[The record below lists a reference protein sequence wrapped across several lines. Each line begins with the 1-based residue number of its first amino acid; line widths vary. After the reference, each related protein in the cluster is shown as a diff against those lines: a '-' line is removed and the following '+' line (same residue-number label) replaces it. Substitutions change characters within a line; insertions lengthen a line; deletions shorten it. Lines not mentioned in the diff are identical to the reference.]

1 MIANYLTS
9 LRIILLIPLFALLLR
24 GPDQAG
30 WWAFTLFL
38 LLGLIDAISGY
49 LVRQLKQG
57 STVSSMF
64 DVIAD
69 RLMSLS
75 ICVGLIC
82 AGATTPYVV
91 IPLVILLARDLIVSG
106 LGETFHGKLDIG
118 VSWAERVKIVLQYL
132 GFGFLM
138 VPDVLVLGISVHSIG
153 TVLVGLSAA
162 LSLITVGDYAGRA
175 VRYLKSHGWV

>member
-30 WWAFTLFL
+30 WWALTLFVFM
-38 LLGLIDAISGY
+38 GLIDAISGY
-49 LVRQLKQG
+49 LARQLHQG
-57 STVSSMF
+57 STLGSMF

-82 AGATTPYVV
+82 AGATSPYVV
-91 IPLVILLARDLIVSG
+91 IPFVILMGRDLIVSG

-118 VSWAERVKIVLQYL
+118 VSAIERVRIILQYL
-132 GFGFLM
+132 GFGCLM
-138 VPDVLVLGISVHSIG
+138 VPDVAFMAISAHPVG
-153 TVLVGLSAA
+153 TFFVGSSAVI
-162 LSLITVGDYAGRA
+162 SLITVGDYAGRA
-175 VRYLKSHGWV
+175 VRSLKSHG